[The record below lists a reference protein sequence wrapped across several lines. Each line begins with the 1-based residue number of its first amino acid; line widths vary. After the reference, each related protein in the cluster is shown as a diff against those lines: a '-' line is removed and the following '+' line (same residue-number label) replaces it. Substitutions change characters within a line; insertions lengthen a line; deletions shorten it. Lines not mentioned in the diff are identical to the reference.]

1 MTMLYRLFLLLGALS
16 TNGARAADV
25 NVAVAANFAAPM
37 QAIAAILE
45 KTTGHK
51 ASIVSGA
58 TGRFYAQISNGAPFD
73 VFLAADNE
81 TPARLEKEGLAVA
94 GSRFTYARG
103 KLVLWSANPALVDAQ
118 GQVLRTGDFRKIA
131 MAQPRVAPYG
141 AAAMEVI
148 GKIGLSERL
157 SPRLVLGESLG
168 QTFNFVA
175 TGNAEL
181 GFVALSQ
188 VLEGGK
194 LKNGSIWT
202 IPSSLYSPIVQ
213 DAVLLRRGKDNP
225 AAAAL
230 LTLLKS
236 ERIKD
241 LIRSY
246 GYEL

>member
-1 MTMLYRLFLLLGALS
+1 MTRLYRLLLLLGALS

-73 VFLAADNE
+73 VFLAADDE

-118 GQVLRTGDFRKIA
+118 GEVLRTGDFRKIA

-157 SPRLVLGESLG
+157 TPRLVLGESLG

-202 IPSSLYSPIVQ
+202 IPSALYSPIVQ

-236 ERIKD
+236 EPIKG